1 MTLQHVSLEVRRD
14 AVPAE
19 IDFWALLGFTPVE
32 PAGTLAEVAAW
43 LQRGGTQIHLL
54 FDEEPVVPPSGH
66 AAVVADDFDATIA
79 ALREAGFDPQERTR
93 HWGAARAFVHTPAGH
108 TVEVMAEPPP
118 R

>member
-19 IDFWALLGFTPVE
+19 VEFWALLGFTRVE

-43 LQRGGTQIHLL
+43 VQRGATQIHLL

-66 AAVVADDFDATIA
+66 AAVVAEDFDATIA
-79 ALREAGFDPQERTR
+79 ALREAGFDPQERKR
-93 HWGAARAFVHTPAGH
+93 QWGAARAFVHTPAGH